1 MDKLSKDQIQLNKA
15 NRMIDEQMPEF
26 ARRFFTYRKHS
37 LKASSYYAYALEF
50 KEFFDYLGSTSFNIK
65 EMKISDL
72 DKITPEVIEDFVEYL
87 RCATVK
93 GKPKLSSNQTLKRKL
108 CALSSF
114 FDYYFQ
120 EGFITYNPLLKVNR
134 PVVSQIPSP
143 GSDMHDNLKLLDFVS
158 KGNLPSEEMIKYQN
172 KLRSRDTAILS
183 LIMGAGIK
191 SSECVELNIQ
201 DLDLEHN
208 CITIR
213 SRREP
218 NRISISSYTADILSN
233 YLAERMEII
242 TFYGHDDALFLSLQK
257 KRLGIRSI
265 ELLLKKYSSILFG
278 DDHSIKATDMRNAF
292 RKNVFTTSKN
302 IFITSDMTGNAA
314 TTLLRSYTPYLEY
327 YEAEKGKDFD
337 PSNLQGNPK
346 C

>member
-1 MDKLSKDQIQLNKA
+1 MDKLSKDQIQLKKA
-15 NRMIDEQMPEF
+15 NGIIDDQMPEF
-26 ARRFFTYRKHS
+26 ARRFFADKKHS
-37 LKASSYYAYALEF
+37 LKASSYYAYALEL
-50 KEFFDYLGSTSFNIK
+50 KEFFDYLGSSFNK
-65 EMKISDL
+65 ENMKISDL

-87 RCATVK
+87 RCATVN
-93 GKPKLSSNQTLKRKL
+93 GKPKVSSNMTLKRKL

-120 EGFITYNPLLKVNR
+120 KGFIGYNPLLKVNR
-134 PVVSQIPSP
+134 PAVSQIPSP
-143 GSDMHDNLKLLDFVS
+143 GSDMNDNLKLLDFVS
-158 KGNLPSEEMIKYQN
+158 QGNLPSEEMIKYQN

-183 LIMGAGIK
+183 LIMGAGVK
-191 SSECVELNIQ
+191 TSECVELNIQ

-218 NRISISSYTADILSN
+218 SRISISSYIADVLSK
-233 YLAERMEII
+233 YLVERLEII

-257 KRLGIRSI
+257 KRLGVRSI

-292 RKNVFTTSKN
+292 RTNVFTTSRN
-302 IFITSDMTGNAA
+302 LFITSEMTGNTA
-314 TTLLRSYTPYLEY
+314 TTLLRTYTPFLECF
-327 YEAEKGKDFD
+327 EAEKGKDFD
-337 PSNLQGNPK
+337 PSNLQGGPK
-346 C
+346 